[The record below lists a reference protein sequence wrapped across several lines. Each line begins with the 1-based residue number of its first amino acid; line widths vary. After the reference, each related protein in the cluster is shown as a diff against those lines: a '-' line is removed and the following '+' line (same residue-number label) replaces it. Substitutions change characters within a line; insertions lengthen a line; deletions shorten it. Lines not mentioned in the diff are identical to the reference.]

1 MKPRSTDT
9 AEPIVKFPPK
19 ERPRDD
25 NDPTDQS
32 GRAVVALLQQA
43 ATMSNENTERAMS
56 LAHKLSVQL
65 REAEDQI
72 NQLRLQLDHFQARA
86 NRAEEWMQVIRKE
99 IEERLLVPR
108 VPGRLDQAML
118 Q

>member
-1 MKPRSTDT
+1 MNQRSTETSD
-9 AEPIVKFPPK
+9 AILKFAAKDRPI
-19 ERPRDD
+19 DD

-43 ATMSNENTERAMS
+43 ATMSTESTERAMT
-56 LAHKLSVQL
+56 LAHKLSVKL

-72 NQLRLQLDHFQARA
+72 NDLRNQLQQSQNRA
-86 NRAEEWMQVIRKE
+86 TRAEEWLQVIRKE

-108 VPGRLDQAML
+108 VPARLDPTL

>member
-1 MKPRSTDT
+1 
-9 AEPIVKFPPK
+9 
-19 ERPRDD
+19 
-25 NDPTDQS
+25 
-32 GRAVVALLQQA
+32 
-43 ATMSNENTERAMS
+43 
-56 LAHKLSVQL
+56 VQL